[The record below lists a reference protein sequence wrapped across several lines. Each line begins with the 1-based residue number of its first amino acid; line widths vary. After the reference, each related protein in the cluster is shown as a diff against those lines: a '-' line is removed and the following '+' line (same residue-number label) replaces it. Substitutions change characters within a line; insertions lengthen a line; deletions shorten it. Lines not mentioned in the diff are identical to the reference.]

1 MLEGLFLLEKYHE
14 AQAHHQII
22 TLARVH
28 LGTQVRGTGTNR
40 R

>member
-22 TLARVH
+22 ASARVH
-28 LGTQVRGTGTNR
+28 LGM
-40 R
+40 